1 MVADAAYSAVRVQIW
16 SRLAGGGTLLSGAAG
31 QLGNEVQVLL
41 GDQIWLTEVTYQLAV
56 KKKTLGKSEGPDFA
70 CAPVALMERFC
81 RFNKDVL
88 MSFTALSM

>member
-1 MVADAAYSAVRVQIW
+1 M
-16 SRLAGGGTLLSGAAG
+16 LGGAAS

-56 KKKTLGKSEGPDFA
+56 GEKNAGKSEGPVFA
-70 CAPVALMERFC
+70 YAPVALMERFW